1 MSRESQALRQ
11 ALCQT
16 RVSLSSPRRQELP
29 PYTCRRMGTLSL
41 HPRRCGRASPAL
53 RGRSEVTSG
62 PRELTSPAPPR
73 QTLPVRTR
81 CPAPPPRTRPAGVP
95 WRVCTCALEGA
106 GLCTPPAPL
115 IPAASRAWG
124 TLSLPL
130 SFRRVARL
138 ALPPPRA
145 SAGRPDEGRGDLGT
159 SEAETGRKRGGNPP
173 PLPDRAAQIPVSS
186 VASLQVLSGVCPF
199 FQVVTLT
206 GITFMSFFRVY

>member
-81 CPAPPPRTRPAGVP
+81 CPAPPPGRDQLVFPGGSAPVP
-95 WRVCTCALEGA
+95 
-106 GLCTPPAPL
+106 
-115 IPAASRAWG
+115 SRAPVCAHRPHPSYRQPRGRGG